1 MSDPASS
8 QTQAPHQTKSL
19 LAAAAA
25 AQAVAKRALP
35 APAPVPKP
43 GPGPA
48 LDPLAQLLDDLLRD
62 KTFDIHFQPIVDI
75 DRRTI
80 LGFEALTRGPANSSL
95 HSPLVLFDVAA
106 RFGRLL
112 ELERLVIRRAL
123 QRFKELKLPGQIF
136 LNLSVD
142 SLLTAEARIDLI
154 SSDLAAFGMPPSRMV
169 LELTETRVSLDP
181 ERLRSSADA
190 LRRLGFAIALDDLGE
205 GFASLKRWLDL
216 KPEFVKI
223 DRHFIDGMAQD
234 PLKQH
239 FVRAIMDL
247 ASSAGCTVI
256 AEGLEQAGDLNVLH
270 RLGVKYCQGYLFARP
285 SATPRSSLRAEVQA
299 LLHWDEAQLP
309 TVRLLPGAITTAAQ
323 LARRGHTVSAKISCL
338 GAVDMFKFDDQLYAI
353 PVLDDAQ
360 RPIGLLRSMHVLK
373 RSSERFFMDIHAH
386 HSCLKLMD
394 SQPLIFDVSASLRTM
409 SEAIANLDDSL
420 MVDGFVVTQD
430 GTYFGSGRTSDLL
443 KAVSD
448 LQVNS
453 ARYANPLTLLPGNV
467 PIDSHIDV
475 LIKEGQAFVVA
486 VWDIDNFKPFNDVY
500 GYRCG
505 DDIIKFTAQTLL
517 QAIEP
522 AIDFVGHIGGD
533 DFLMVLCSTDWHA
546 RLQRVCSDFDAGVRE
561 FFSTEHLQSGGYT
574 TANRQN
580 QPTFHPLPTLSAG
593 VICVECCAFE
603 NSRALATALI
613 EPKKVVKG
621 RAGGSRFFV
630 DRRAGKSSST
640 KSGTTP
646 GSTESS

>member
-1 MSDPASS
+1 MSDPKSS
-8 QTQAPHQTKSL
+8 PLHQTKALGAFTATRAS
-19 LAAAAA
+19 AARAEAA
-25 AQAVAKRALP
+25 P
-35 APAPVPKP
+35 H
-43 GPGPA
+43 
-48 LDPLAQLLDDLLRD
+48 PLAQMLDDLLREQN
-62 KTFDIHFQPIVDI
+62 FDIHFQPIVDI
-75 DRRTI
+75 DRATL

-112 ELERLVIRRAL
+112 ELERMVVRRAL
-123 QRFKELKLPGQIF
+123 KRFKELKLPGQIF
-136 LNLSVD
+136 LNLTVD
-142 SLLTAEARIDLI
+142 SLLAAETRIDQI
-154 SSDLAAFGMPPSRMV
+154 SSDLTALDMPPSRMV
-169 LELTETRVSLDP
+169 IELTETRASADP

-190 LRRLGFAIALDDLGE
+190 LRGLGFVIALDDLGE

-223 DRHFIDGMAQD
+223 DRYFIDGIAQD

-239 FVRAIMDL
+239 FVRAIIDL

-256 AEGLEQAGDLNVLH
+256 AEGLEQAGDLAVLQ

-285 SATPRSSLRAEVQA
+285 SATPRSSLRAELRA
-299 LLHWDEAQLP
+299 LLHWDGAQRP
-309 TVRLLPGAITTAAQ
+309 TVPLPPGAITTAAQ
-323 LARRGHTVSAKISCL
+323 LARRGHTASAKISCL
-338 GAVDMFKFDDQLYAI
+338 GAVDMFKFDEQLYAI
-353 PVLDDAQ
+353 PVLDEAL

-394 SQPLIFDVSASLRTM
+394 SKPLVFDVSASLRTM

-430 GTYFGSGRTSDLL
+430 GAYFGSGRTSDLL

-467 PIDSHIDV
+467 PIDSHIDG
-475 LIKEGQAFVVA
+475 LIKDGQSFVVA

-522 AIDFVGHIGGD
+522 AIDFIGHIGGD
-533 DFLMVLCSTDWHA
+533 DFLMVLCSTDWQA
-546 RLQRVCSDFDAGVRE
+546 RLQRVCTDFDAGVCG
-561 FFSTEHLQSGGYT
+561 FFSVEHLQSGGYT

-580 QPTFHPLPTLSAG
+580 QPTFHPLPTISAG
-593 VICVECCAFE
+593 VICVECCSFE
-603 NSRALATALI
+603 NSRAIATALI

-621 RAGGSRFFV
+621 RVGGSRFFV
-630 DRRAGKSSST
+630 DRRLGQSPAKQAQAM
-640 KSGTTP
+640 SGM
-646 GSTESS
+646 TESP

>member
-1 MSDPASS
+1 MSDPKSN
-8 QTQAPHQTKSL
+8 QPQQPHQTK
-19 LAAAAA
+19 ATRVGTE
-25 AQAVAKRALP
+25 QTMAVSQ
-35 APAPVPKP
+35 
-43 GPGPA
+43 
-48 LDPLAQLLDDLLRD
+48 PLAQLLDELLREQN
-62 KTFDIHFQPIVDI
+62 FDIHFQPIVGI
-75 DRRTI
+75 DRASI

-95 HSPLVLFDVAA
+95 HSPLVLFDAAA

-112 ELERLVIRRAL
+112 ELERLVVRRAL

-142 SLLTAEARIDLI
+142 SLLAAETQIDLI
-154 SSDLAAFGMPPSRMV
+154 SNDLAAFGMPPSRMV
-169 LELTETRVSLDP
+169 IELTETRVSVDP

-190 LRRLGFAIALDDLGE
+190 LRGLGFVMAIDDLGE

-223 DRHFIDGMAQD
+223 DRYFIDGIAQD

-247 ASSAGCTVI
+247 ANSSGCTVI
-256 AEGLEQAGDLNVLH
+256 AEGLEQASDLNVLH

-285 SATPRSSLRAEVQA
+285 SATPRSSLRAEVRA
-299 LLHWDEAQLP
+299 LLHWDQEHRPAAPLP
-309 TVRLLPGAITTAAQ
+309 AGAITSAAQ
-323 LARRGHTVSAKISCL
+323 LARRGHTASAKISCL
-338 GAVDMFKFDDQLYAI
+338 GAVDMFKFDEQLHAI
-353 PVLDDAQ
+353 PVLDEAQ

-394 SQPLIFDVSASLRTM
+394 SQPLIFDVSTSLRTM

-430 GTYFGSGRTSDLL
+430 GAYFGSGRTSDLL

-467 PIDSHIDV
+467 PIDSHIDA
-475 LIKEGQAFVVA
+475 LIKDGQAFVVA

-517 QAIEP
+517 QVMDP
-522 AIDFVGHIGGD
+522 TIDFVGHIGGD
-533 DFLMVLCSTDWHA
+533 DFLMVLCSADWQA
-546 RLQRVCSDFDAGVRE
+546 RLQRVCTDFDAGVRGH
-561 FFSTEHLQSGGYT
+561 FSTEHLQSGGYT

-630 DRRAGKSSST
+630 DRRLGKPPS
-640 KSGTTP
+640 TTP
-646 GSTESS
+646 RATPKITELP

>member
-1 MSDPASS
+1 MLDPKSN
-8 QTQAPHQTKSL
+8 QPQQPHQTKALSTASAPRL
-19 LAAAAA
+19 GAEQTEAA
-25 AQAVAKRALP
+25 P
-35 APAPVPKP
+35 H
-43 GPGPA
+43 
-48 LDPLAQLLDDLLRD
+48 PLAQLLDNLLRE

-75 DRRTI
+75 DRATI

-95 HSPLVLFDVAA
+95 HSPLVLFEVAA

-123 QRFKELKLPGQIF
+123 RRFKELNLPGQIF

-142 SLLTAEARIDLI
+142 SLLDAEAQTDLI
-154 SSDLAAFGMPPSRMV
+154 SSDLAAFGMPASRLV
-169 LELTETRVSLDP
+169 LELTETRVCLDP

-190 LRRLGFAIALDDLGE
+190 LRRLGFAMALDDLGE

-223 DRHFIDGMAQD
+223 DRHFIDGIAQD

-256 AEGLEQAGDLNVLH
+256 AEGLEQASDLAVLH
-270 RLGVKYCQGYLFARP
+270 RLGVKYCQGYLLARP
-285 SATPRSSLRAEVQA
+285 SATPRRSLRAEVGA
-299 LLHWDEAQLP
+299 LLQWNETAQQAAVPLP
-309 TVRLLPGAITTAAQ
+309 PGAITTAAQ
-323 LARRGHTVSAKISCL
+323 LARRGHTASAKISCL
-338 GAVDMFKFDDQLYAI
+338 GAVDMFKFDEQLHAI
-353 PVLDDAQ
+353 PVLDDAL

-394 SQPLIFDVSASLRTM
+394 SQPLIFDVSTSLRTM

-430 GTYFGSGRTSDLL
+430 GAYFGSGRTSDLL

-467 PIDSHIDV
+467 PIDSHIDA
-475 LIKEGQAFVVA
+475 LIEEGQAFVVA

-522 AIDFVGHIGGD
+522 SIDFVGHIGGD
-533 DFLMVLCSTDWHA
+533 DFLMVLCSTEWQA
-546 RLQRVCSDFDAGVRE
+546 RLQRVCTDFDAGVRG

-630 DRRAGKSSST
+630 DRRLGQAQAT
-640 KSGTTP
+640 KPRATP
-646 GSTESS
+646 DITELS

>member
-1 MSDPASS
+1 M
-8 QTQAPHQTKSL
+8 
-19 LAAAAA
+19 
-25 AQAVAKRALP
+25 
-35 APAPVPKP
+35 
-43 GPGPA
+43 
-48 LDPLAQLLDDLLRD
+48 LDELLRE
-62 KTFDIHFQPIVDI
+62 KNFDVHFQPIVDI
-75 DRRTI
+75 DRAAV
-80 LGFEALTRGPANSSL
+80 LGFEALTRGPVNSSL

-112 ELERLVIRRAL
+112 ELERMVVRRAL

-142 SLLTAEARIDLI
+142 SLLAAETRIGHI
-154 SSDLAAFGMPPSRMV
+154 SSDLTSLDMPSSRMV
-169 LELTETRVSLDP
+169 IELTETRVSLDP

-190 LRRLGFAIALDDLGE
+190 LRRLGFVIALDDLGE

-216 KPEFVKI
+216 TPEFVKI
-223 DRHFIDGMAQD
+223 DRHFIDGIAQD

-239 FVRAIMDL
+239 FVRAIIDL
-247 ASSAGCTVI
+247 ASSVGCTVI
-256 AEGLEQAGDLNVLH
+256 AEGLEQASDLFVLH
-270 RLGVKYCQGYLFARP
+270 RLGVRYCQGYLFARP
-285 SATPRSSLRAEVQA
+285 GATPRSSLRAEVRT
-299 LLHWDEAQLP
+299 LLNWDGAQRPTGRLP
-309 TVRLLPGAITTAAQ
+309 PGATTIAAQ
-323 LARRGHTVSAKISCL
+323 LARRGHTASAKISCL
-338 GAVDMFKFDDQLYAI
+338 GAVDMFKFDERLYAI
-353 PVLDDAQ
+353 PVLDDAL

-394 SQPLIFDVSASLRTM
+394 SKPLVFDVSTSLRTM

-430 GTYFGSGRTSDLL
+430 GAYFGSGRTSDLL

-467 PIDSHIDV
+467 PIDSHIDG

-533 DFLMVLCSTDWHA
+533 DFLMVLCSSDWQA
-546 RLQRVCSDFDAGVRE
+546 RLQRVCTDFDAGVRG
-561 FFSTEHLQSGGYT
+561 FFSAEHLQSGGYT

-580 QPTFHPLPTLSAG
+580 QPTFHSLPTLSAG

-603 NSRALATALI
+603 NSRALAAALI

-621 RAGGSRFFV
+621 RSGGSRFFV
-630 DRRAGKSSST
+630 DRRLGLSR
-640 KSGTTP
+640 TTNARAAP
-646 GSTESS
+646 SNTELS

>member
-1 MSDPASS
+1 MS
-8 QTQAPHQTKSL
+8 APNFDQMQPLHQTKAL
-19 LAAAAA
+19 LAASAAA
-25 AQAVAKRALP
+25 RAAAKRLLPLALP
-35 APAPVPKP
+35 VS
-43 GPGPA
+43 A
-48 LDPLAQLLDDLLRD
+48 LDPLAQLLDDLLRE
-62 KTFDIHFQPIVDI
+62 KSFDIHFQPIVDI
-75 DRRTI
+75 DRATV

-112 ELERLVIRRAL
+112 ELERLVVRRAL
-123 QRFKELKLPGQIF
+123 ERFKELKLPGQIF

-142 SLLTAEARIDLI
+142 SLLAAEARIDLI
-154 SSDLAAFGMPPSRMV
+154 SNDLTEFGMPPSRMV

-181 ERLRSSADA
+181 ERLRRSADA
-190 LRRLGFAIALDDLGE
+190 MRRLGFAIALDDLGE

-223 DRHFIDGMAQD
+223 DRHFIDGIAQD

-247 ASSAGCTVI
+247 ANSAGCTVI

-299 LLHWDEAQLP
+299 LLHWEAAQLP
-309 TVRLLPGAITTAAQ
+309 TGPLPPGAITAAAQ
-323 LARRGHTVSAKISCL
+323 LARRGHTASAKISCL
-338 GAVDMFKFDDQLYAI
+338 SAVDMFKFDEKLHAI
-353 PVLDDAQ
+353 PVLDDAL

-394 SQPLIFDVSASLRTM
+394 SNPLIFDVSASLRSM

-430 GTYFGSGRTSDLL
+430 GAYFGSGRTSDLL

-467 PIDSHIDV
+467 PIDSHIDA

-533 DFLMVLCSTDWHA
+533 DFLMVLCSTDWQI
-546 RLQRVCSDFDAGVRE
+546 RLQRVCTDFDAGVRE

-580 QPTFHPLPTLSAG
+580 QPTFHPLPTISAG

-613 EPKKVVKG
+613 EPKKVAKG

-630 DRRAGKSSST
+630 DRRLGQSQKMNV
-640 KSGTTP
+640 KPTP
-646 GSTESS
+646 VCPT